1 MLTNNY
7 FSVSVVCKLG
17 GNMNKIIDLHELKSK
32 CYIVLTADLNELLFA
47 YWNLLKSESNED
59 LGNYLSLIYE
69 IIRALNL
76 GDEIKNVSFE
86 DDTSYVGGYYNFEEK
101 RLTLNIQK
109 LLQVRN
115 LNILSNENFVIE
127 YLTIL
132 FHEIFHAIQYR
143 YLINYDDYLIS
154 VMKQLSIN
162 IKQNRDLNT
171 QLHDLI
177 PDEREA
183 SIESAKLIYDFAQQ
197 NKLLNTVERN
207 ETANN
212 LNFYLSNGYFYRSG
226 ISIFPY
232 QSISRFDKTVPSLV
246 DKEVDTYNKLIYGLD
261 IHKNPTLSLLESE
274 SKKRLLKL

>member
-1 MLTNNY
+1 
-7 FSVSVVCKLG
+7 
-17 GNMNKIIDLHELKSK
+17 MNKIIDLHGLKSK
-32 CYIVLTADLNELLFA
+32 SYIVLSTDLKELLFT
-47 YWNLLKSESNED
+47 YWNLLKSISKEN
-59 LGNYLSLIYE
+59 LINYLSLTYE
-69 IIRALNL
+69 IIETLNL
-76 GDEIKNVSFE
+76 EDEIKNISFG

-101 RLTLNIQK
+101 KLTLNIQK

-132 FHEIFHAIQYR
+132 FHEIFHAIQYQ
-143 YLINYDDYLIS
+143 YMINYDNYLIS

-162 IKQNRDLNT
+162 IKQNRELNT

-197 NKLLNTVERN
+197 NKLLNIMECN
-207 ETANN
+207 ETTNN
-212 LNFYLSNGYFYRSG
+212 LNFYLSNGYLCRNR

-232 QSISRFDKTVPSLV
+232 QSISRFDKTIPTLI

-261 IHKNPTLSLLESE
+261 IHSNPTHSLLEFE
-274 SKKRLLKL
+274 SKKKLLKLL